1 MKTARKSEPFL
12 SPLLIL
18 GEGEGEVQRFAFL
31 NRQTSAAAERLPK
44 VEIHLAAVPG
54 TSPYPSPKIRRGDQR
69 IGKEEQKGF
78 TLIEVMVSLA
88 IVAIALMA
96 LLGLQHQTLQSVVRA
111 SDMTNAALL
120 AQEVMT
126 QTETGQFPAVGVTTG
141 NFESLHP
148 RRYPNFRWER
158 RVEASAVFQD
168 IRKVRVLIHYGPRL
182 GRTFEL
188 TEMIRNPMAIPGQ
201 GS

>member
-1 MKTARKSEPFL
+1 MNTATPSEG
-12 SPLLIL
+12 S
-18 GEGEGEVQRFAFL
+18 
-31 NRQTSAAAERLPK
+31 K
-44 VEIHLAAVPG
+44 
-54 TSPYPSPKIRRGDQR
+54 TSPYPSPKIRRGHR
-69 IGKEEQKGF
+69 SGF

-111 SDMTNAALL
+111 SDMTTAALL

-126 QTETGQFPAVGVTTG
+126 QTETGQFPAIGVTTG
-141 NFESLHP
+141 NFESQHP

-182 GRTFEL
+182 RRTFEL
-188 TEMIRNPMAIPGQ
+188 TEMIRNPLAVPQ